1 MNKDMIGRFKKKH
14 TCDFNKIVQRSNAI
28 QFDEMGYPLR
38 LCILKCECGATTQM
52 WVDTGKRYETEKGD
66 VEVLWSKKDKSE

>member
-1 MNKDMIGRFKKKH
+1 MSGIFKKKH
-14 TCDFNKIVQRSNAI
+14 TCDFKIVQRSNAI

-52 WVDTGKRYETEKGD
+52 WVDTGKRYEMEKGD
-66 VEVLWSKKDKSE
+66 VEVQKKKKDKE